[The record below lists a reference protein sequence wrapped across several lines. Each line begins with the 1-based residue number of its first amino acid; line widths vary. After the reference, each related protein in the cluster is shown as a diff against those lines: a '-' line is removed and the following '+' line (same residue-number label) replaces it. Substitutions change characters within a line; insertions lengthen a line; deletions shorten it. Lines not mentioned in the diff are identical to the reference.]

1 MLQENRGVTP
11 GLAALLVGDDPVS
24 QTYVSLKEKD
34 CGKVGFVSRVYKMFD
49 YPPET
54 REKEVLNLLRNL
66 NNDPD
71 DGSWQYNYL
80 IYDGRDFDS
89 NFGPLLSDGKS
100 LDTVEVLFCPRQ
112 TDPYHSFATAPVIK

>member
-1 MLQENRGVTP
+1 MTVVMDARELFEQVLNGIRQDVKMLQENRGVTP

-66 NNDPD
+66 NTR
-71 DGSWQYNYL
+71 G
-80 IYDGRDFDS
+80 
-89 NFGPLLSDGKS
+89 
-100 LDTVEVLFCPRQ
+100 
-112 TDPYHSFATAPVIK
+112 